1 MGGAIAMKII
11 IIGGG
16 IAGLSTAIALQKAGL
31 KPLVFERAPELREV
45 GAGISLWANA
55 LRALDHLGVGD
66 AVRDVAQSPSAAEI
80 RRDNGKRLL
89 RVDYAHFENRDNLPK
104 TLWMLH
110 RADLIHTLARFLP
123 RNCLHLDKEFIGLEQ
138 DSTQVTVRFAD
149 GTTEKADAILGA
161 DGIHSKVSEAL
172 FGKEPTRYSGSTC
185 WRGIA
190 TIAPGIHPH
199 DLLVETWGIG
209 KRFGITPLSGNRIYW
224 FAVSQEP
231 ANGVD
236 QNGKVEVKMRFEN
249 WAAPVPEIL
258 ENTPEDS
265 IIRNDIIDRPPHRHW
280 SRGRVLLVGDAAHST
295 TPNLGQGGCM
305 AIEDAPVLA
314 RCLVEADSLTTAFAT
329 FENLRYQRTAQVTN
343 TSWRMGYFAQGA
355 TWPVRVARD
364 WITWL
369 TPPAIAFKQFTG
381 LTSYDT
387 GPIHHL

>member
-1 MGGAIAMKII
+1 MKVI

-16 IAGLSTAIALQKAGL
+16 IAGLCTAIALQKAGW
-31 KPLVFERAPELREV
+31 KPKVFERAPELREV

-66 AVRDVAQSPSAAEI
+66 AVREVAQSTTSAEI
-80 RRDNGKRLL
+80 RSAKGTCLL
-89 RVDYAHFENRDNLPK
+89 RIDYALYEKRNHLPK

-110 RADLIHTLARFLP
+110 RADLIHTLGRFLP
-123 RNCLHLDKEFIGLEQ
+123 KNCLHLGKEFISLEQ
-138 DSTQVTVRFAD
+138 DSTQVTARFAD

-190 TIAPGIHPH
+190 NRSPGVHPH
-199 DLLVETWGIG
+199 DLLVETWGKG
-209 KRFGITPLSGNRIYW
+209 KRFGITPLPGNRIYW
-224 FAVSQEP
+224 FAVAQEP
-231 ANGVD
+231 PNGVD
-236 QNGKVEVKMRFEN
+236 QNAKSEVKKRYVN

-258 ENTPEDS
+258 ENTPDNS

-280 SRGRVLLVGDAAHST
+280 SRGRALLLGDAAHPT

-305 AIEDAPVLA
+305 AIEDAPELA
-314 RCLVEADSLTTAFAT
+314 RCLVEADSLSRAFSS
-329 FENLRYQRTAQVTN
+329 FESLRYPRTANVTN
-343 TSWRMGYFAQGA
+343 TSWRMGHLAQGSSLLFRL
-355 TWPVRVARD
+355 VRD
-364 WITWL
+364 WVTWL
-369 TPPAIAFKQFTG
+369 TPPGLAFKQFTG

-387 GPIHHL
+387 GPIPHV